1 MSEAFYSDC
10 KRQTEVVFD
19 YSGGD
24 TVCSKCSLILESH
37 SIDETSEWC
46 IFANES
52 GDNDPVCVGGP
63 TNPLITDGG
72 LSTTIAKPNGGSG
85 EFLSSLGRLVEPRLQ
100 PRSRLHPRLQDHCHH
115 VRQVPSLPSPGV
127 PFQIPIFLSNPK
139 WLIIFQEKLA
149 LERKIH
155 RRCDTLLSLQHPPTY
170 TVGKRQTV
178 HNLLIPQPELEKIG
192 AELHYTQRGGDIT
205 FHGPHQAILY
215 PILSL
220 RDMGL
225 GARSF
230 VEKIELTMIELT
242 AMYGV
247 KACPGQSGEPYE
259 FYHCVLKSESFLEK
273 LNVLEHTAPFF
284 LPIREIENDLLS
296 CNALAV
302 LPTRISVLA
311 WAMFNKNTT
320 TTLSWKDYGLSGNHS
335 SPSRLTYAE
344 DALRSMS
351 LPEGCVQLGEARTCE
366 FGF

>member
-1 MSEAFYSDC
+1 M
-10 KRQTEVVFD
+10 RGLRNLEVW
-19 YSGGD
+19 
-24 TVCSKCSLILESH
+24 K
-37 SIDETSEWC
+37 
-46 IFANES
+46 
-52 GDNDPVCVGGP
+52 
-63 TNPLITDGG
+63 
-72 LSTTIAKPNGGSG
+72 
-85 EFLSSLGRLVEPRLQ
+85 LGVVNYLDALKQ
-100 PRSRLHPRLQDHCHH
+100 
-115 VRQVPSLPSPGV
+115 
-127 PFQIPIFLSNPK
+127 
-139 WLIIFQEKLA
+139 QEKLA
-149 LERKIH
+149 LERKLH
-155 RRCDTLLSLQHPPTY
+155 RKCDTLLSLQHPPTY

-178 HNLLIPQPELEKIG
+178 HNFLIPQPELEKIG

-230 VEKIELTMIELT
+230 VEKIELTMIELN

-259 FYHCVLKSESFLEK
+259 FYHCVLKSKSFLEK
-273 LNVLEHTAPFF
+273 LTVLEHTVPFF

-320 TTLSWKDYGLSGNHS
+320 ATLSWKDDGLSRNHS

-344 DALRSMS
+344 DALRSIS
-351 LPEGCVQLGEARTCE
+351 LPEGCVQLGEARTWSANFTTSISADVSSKSSRLELGPFSCLDS
-366 FGF
+366 FVKVIGRDVKY